1 MNENNNNNENKLV
14 GGLLLATG
22 LILGAA
28 AVMFINENRPM
39 KASTVLDETK
49 KYYETVGEVTGSW
62 IDYDPIEYTLFESK
76 PLVYIGGVTVRV
88 GDTETNYQ
96 FAADCYTGNIIDSYP
111 IKKQGI

>member
-1 MNENNNNNENKLV
+1 MNNKNENKLV

-22 LILGAA
+22 LIIGAA
-28 AVMFINENRPM
+28 AVMFIKENRPI
-39 KASTVLDETK
+39 KASEVLEDTK
-49 KYYETVGEVTGSW
+49 KYYETIGEVTGSW

-88 GDTETNYQ
+88 GETITNYQ

-111 IKKQGI
+111 IQNQEI